1 MLMVAS
7 YSVNS
12 SFVINYLVFAVF
24 MDPNVT
30 LHVIDS
36 WMISI
41 PGLIP
46 QYPLSLLVTS
56 IWFFIAPLIAQALI
70 CPTLP
75 VRALPL
81 CGIFLRPAV
90 SSMFGGICISRLQA
104 IPGPGRMGVLLPVL
118 ILLMFLI
125 FGCLLSCAMI
135 PFRVLFLTIAAFSCL
150 LLFPMLLPLV
160 QAFGSSILPFSKMR
174 SMSSSSRTPG
184 CYGEPP
190 SLAFLLW
197 RSGGRR
203 GRASS
208 RALPFAS
215 VVTDP
220 LLDPV
225 FCVHADRKCLKNAS

>member
-56 IWFFIAPLIAQALI
+56 IWFLIAPLIAQALI

-135 PFRVLFLTIAAFSCL
+135 PFRVLFLTIAAFSSVTVPDVTPPGPGLWKLNTPILQDEEYVQLITDSWL
-150 LLFPMLLPLV
+150 LWRT
-160 QAFGSSILPFSKMR
+160 SIPCF
-174 SMSSSSRTPG
+174 
-184 CYGEPP
+184 P
-190 SLAFLLW
+190 SLAKWWEEGKSLIKGLTIRFCCDRSATRSSLLC
-197 RSGGRR
+197 
-203 GRASS
+203 A
-208 RALPFAS
+208 
-215 VVTDP
+215 
-220 LLDPV
+220 
-225 FCVHADRKCLKNAS
+225 C